1 MKPSVLPL
9 SPTAASAGY
18 PGGSVVVEFT
28 CADSITGTAAI
39 SARKLLN

>member
-1 MKPSVLPL
+1 VKPNVLPI

-18 PGGSVVVEFT
+18 PGGTVVVEIT

-39 SARKLLN
+39 SACKLVN